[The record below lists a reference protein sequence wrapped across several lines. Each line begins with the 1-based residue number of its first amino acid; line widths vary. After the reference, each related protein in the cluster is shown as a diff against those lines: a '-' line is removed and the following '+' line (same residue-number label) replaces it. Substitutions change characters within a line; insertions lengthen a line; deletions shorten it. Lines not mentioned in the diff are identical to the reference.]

1 MKLDINIKSLIKSL
15 EDLDYAVF
23 KNDRKPF
30 NLNIVGIRADNPVVN
45 KFNDL
50 LVIFWKY
57 EGYWNVF
64 QTQITTLPGSEFLIN
79 PMNKKGCAILV
90 PDQYRS
96 SYKLGLH
103 RGKYLAL
110 TQEKDVSVYRDNNKD
125 FIYDYESSPVDT
137 GLFGINCHR
146 ASAYQEVENVSR
158 NSAGCIVTQNPN
170 DYEFCMNLYKQSQ
183 QQWGELF
190 TFTLI
195 NQKDY
200 KTTT

>member
-1 MKLDINIKSLIKSL
+1 MKLNINIPSLIKSL

-50 LVIFWKY
+50 LVVFWHY

-64 QTQITTLPGSEFLIN
+64 QTQQTTLAGNSFLIN

-96 SYKLGLH
+96 TYKLDLH

-110 TQEKDVSVYRDNNKD
+110 CQRKNVSVYRDNNKD
-125 FIYDYESSPVDT
+125 YIYDFEDSAIDT
-137 GLFGINCHR
+137 GMFGINIHR
-146 ASAYQEVENVSR
+146 ASAYQEVENVNR
-158 NSAGCIVTQNPN
+158 NSAGCQVIQDPN
-170 DYEFCMNLYKQSQ
+170 DFKFLINLFKQAQ
-183 QQWGELF
+183 NQWGEWF
-190 TFTLI
+190 TYTLI
-195 NQKDY
+195 KESDY
-200 KTTT
+200 KQA